1 MEVRWVF
8 MLKFHMLYEILIYN
22 FSYFWLVK
30 FKSILALK
38 WLLMYMLYSPLTVL
52 TVCFSLVF
60 FLAKREKL
68 FEKRK
73 KAFGFSEE
81 NKKDIESLG

>member
-1 MEVRWVF
+1 
-8 MLKFHMLYEILIYN
+8 
-22 FSYFWLVK
+22 
-30 FKSILALK
+30 
-38 WLLMYMLYSPLTVL
+38 MYMLYSPLMVL

-60 FLAKREKL
+60 SLAKREKL